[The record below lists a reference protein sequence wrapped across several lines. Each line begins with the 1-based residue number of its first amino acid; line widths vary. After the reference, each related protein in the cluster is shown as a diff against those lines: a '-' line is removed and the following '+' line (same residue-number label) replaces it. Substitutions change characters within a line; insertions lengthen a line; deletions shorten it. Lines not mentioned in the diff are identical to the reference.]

1 MVCVEMWR
9 CGRALVNQT
18 SARIHCSTCPYKLAV
33 YVPLQVPMVP
43 LAADQLVDAAAPA
56 ADQLVDAAAPA
67 ADQLA
72 FTGACRRTGRRA
84 AGLPTT

>member
-1 MVCVEMWR
+1 MPDGAEDGVDVEPPM
-9 CGRALVNQT
+9 
-18 SARIHCSTCPYKLAV
+18 PDD
-33 YVPLQVPMVP
+33 PEVPMVP
-43 LAADQLVDAAAPA
+43 LA